1 MQAAAWI
8 SRVHCLFL
16 GISPYSGKIRIQL
29 PNYFVVDIGVVRRAL
44 YIKDFTA
51 QSSASTTKKLTTTT
65 IYFKSGQSIGIT
77 HSKNLSTMNR
87 RTKSNTYSNLK
98 TAAILV
104 AYSIVS

>member
-16 GISPYSGKIRIQL
+16 DISTVSGKIRIQL
-29 PNYFVVDIGVVRRAL
+29 LYSFVVHIGVVRRTL
-44 YIKDFTA
+44 CIKDFTA

-77 HSKNLSTMNR
+77 HSKKLSTINR
-87 RTKSNTYSNLK
+87 RTKSNTFSNQK
-98 TAAILV
+98 TAAILA